1 MLRLLV
7 GERISRPIGGM
18 VVVPG
23 VRVKEGVLMKPVSR
37 AVKEVGA
44 ALAHQID
51 LASGSPAKGGIV
63 VRDPDSELIQTFD
76 ADGNDRHLISA
87 ACDDVIGY
95 VDSIQVKRVLVA
107 SRASHGS
114 AGIAKPPAIRC
125 LIWR

>member
-7 GERISRPIGGM
+7 GERVSRPSGGM

-23 VRVKEGVLMKPVSR
+23 VRVKDGVLMKPVSR

-51 LASGSPAKGGIV
+51 LASGRPPKGGIL

-76 ADGNDRHLISA
+76 PDGHDRHLISA
-87 ACDDVIGY
+87 ACDASIGY
-95 VDSIQVKRVLVA
+95 LDSIHVNHTLPP
-107 SRASHGS
+107 SH
-114 AGIAKPPAIRC
+114 A
-125 LIWR
+125 